1 MKKEHKW
8 ILIALIAYS
17 CAVTAY
23 IFNKSDEYPQDA
35 ENAVISRE
43 TSFDENGRQTVDI
56 RVRRQSRDMVPA
68 GLHQAVNKTTESAV
82 RIKTVTRI
90 DTVLVPD
97 TVYISD
103 GCDTIHISKTITN
116 DWIYAA
122 IHARRDSIGFALK
135 VYNDMTVS
143 VANKRRLLRPDE
155 ARITVQNCNPYTVS
169 TGEQVWVLKQ
179 KKKRW
184 WAWLLAGALTGAI
197 ITQTTR

>member
-17 CAVTAY
+17 CYVTAY
-23 IFNKSDEYPQDA
+23 IFNKSDEYPQGA
-35 ENAVISRE
+35 ENSVISRE

-56 RVRRQSRDMVPA
+56 RVRRQSRDMAPA
-68 GLHQAVNKTTESAV
+68 GLRQAVNETTESAV

-103 GCDTIHISKTITN
+103 GCDTIHISKTLSN
-116 DWIYAA
+116 EWIQVA

-135 VYNDMTVS
+135 VYNDLTVS
-143 VANKRRLLRPDE
+143 VNNRRRLLKPDE
-155 ARITVQNCNPYTVS
+155 ARITVQNCNPYTIS
-169 TGEQVWVLKQ
+169 TGEQVWVLKRE
-179 KKKRW
+179 KKRW

-197 ITQTTR
+197 ITQQTR

>member
-35 ENAVISRE
+35 ESAVISRE

-68 GLHQAVNKTTESAV
+68 GLRQAVNKTTESAV

-103 GCDTIHISKTITN
+103 GCDTIHISKTIKN
-116 DWIYAA
+116 DWIQVA

-169 TGEQVWVLKQ
+169 TGEQVWVLKRE
-179 KKKRW
+179 KKRW

-197 ITQTTR
+197 ITQQTR